1 MSKNCMDKFTILSLR
16 YSCFDSHFKKAAKG
30 ELQHEYNVT
39 KIKSLQNDAMHHKW
53 ISIYNNV

>member
-1 MSKNCMDKFTILSLR
+1 MDKFTILSLR
-16 YSCFDSHFKKAAKG
+16 YSRFYSHFEKAAKG